1 MTMTVTP
8 PPASTSS
15 LPVPSATPRRRRH
28 GTLRGSGTA
37 YLLILPALLV
47 LGVVAAWPL
56 VKIIVLSLQEQQGG
70 KFALFHGGST
80 PFAGLD
86 NYRQVLTDPVFWS
99 VAGRTVTF
107 TVVNVALSM
116 AVGLG
121 IAVLL
126 NRVSTWARLT
136 LTGTLLFVWA
146 IPATVA
152 TQVFYWLFNSKYGVV
167 NYLLGLLPG
176 VDAQHH
182 DWFADPHE
190 GLAVVTLV
198 VVWGAVP
205 LLAISLH
212 AGISQI
218 PRELVEAA
226 RVDGAGPWQVFRSI
240 TLPALRGLLVILL
253 TLSVIWDFGVFHQI
267 WFMRDG
273 HPEQGYQT
281 IGIYMYSTGIGS
293 SRYNTG
299 ATIAVLMMLCLA
311 AVMVL
316 YIRMLL
322 RIGDEE

>member
-1 MTMTVTP
+1 MTVTVTP
-8 PPASTSS
+8 PPASATTA
-15 LPVPSATPRRRRH
+15 PVPAGRPPRRT
-28 GTLRGSGTA
+28 GTLRSTGTA
-37 YLLILPALLV
+37 YLLVVPALLV

-56 VKIIVLSLQEQQGG
+56 VKIVTLSLQEQQGG
-70 KFALFHGGST
+70 KYALFHGGGT

-86 NYRQVLTDPVFWS
+86 NYRQVLTDHTFWA
-99 VAGRTVTF
+99 VTGRTVTF
-107 TVVNVALSM
+107 TAVNVVLSI
-116 AVGLG
+116 VIGLAM
-121 IAVLL
+121 AVLL
-126 NRVSTWARLT
+126 NRVSRWARLV
-136 LTGTLLFVWA
+136 LVGVLLFVWA

-167 NYLLGLLPG
+167 NYLLDLVPG
-176 VDAQHH
+176 VHAQHH

-281 IGIYMYSTGIGS
+281 LGIYMYATGIGS
-293 SRYNTG
+293 SHYNTG
-299 ATIAVLMMLCLA
+299 ATIAVLMMLALA
-311 AVMVL
+311 GVMVF
-316 YIRMLL
+316 YIRLLL
-322 RIGDEE
+322 RIGDES